1 MSHSFDNA
9 IRWMELA
16 KIHYDQLGD
25 IVVDVCKALGNVKI
39 RDIDESLSQVAWK
52 QEVADWDARISHLT

>member
-9 IRWMELA
+9 IQWMELA

-25 IVVDVCKALGNVKI
+25 RVANICKALGNVEIQK
-39 RDIDESLSQVAWK
+39 RDKALFQVA
-52 QEVADWDARISHLT
+52 

>member
-9 IRWMELA
+9 IQWMELA

-25 IVVDVCKALGNVKI
+25 VLANVCKALGNVEI
-39 RDIDESLSQVAWK
+39 RNIDKALSQVARK
-52 QEVADWDARISHLT
+52 QEVADWDA